1 MAQDYDSPRNKD
13 EDEESLQ
20 ELGKGS
26 RSSSTDMD
34 DDENAIADDY

>member
-20 ELGKGS
+20 ALGM
-26 RSSSTDMD
+26 SSSVP
-34 DDENAIADDY
+34 NASW

>member
-20 ELGKGS
+20 ALGKGAQNS
-26 RSSSTDMD
+26 ASDID
-34 DDENAIADDY
+34 DDENATR

>member
-20 ELGKGS
+20 ALGQELPEHFQRHG
-26 RSSSTDMD
+26 R
-34 DDENAIADDY
+34 

>member
-20 ELGKGS
+20 ALGKNS
-26 RSSSTDMD
+26 QNSAADMD
-34 DDENAIADDY
+34 DDLSLIHI

>member
-20 ELGKGS
+20 ALSKGS
-26 RSSSTDMD
+26 QNRF
-34 DDENAIADDY
+34 EQ